1 MSGLTRRTECCP
13 NVLRRPCSKLRRHRR
28 IRIPWVRTCE
38 RDKPYRRAR
47 SRECWRWSS
56 PTSCC
61 TGLEI
66 NKGGKMINDTCIKS
80 TIDCYPNVIL
90 HPNTASIFHQ
100 HLPPSTS
107 SSIFHPAS
115 FSPFFFLKANQSW
128 LDHFTAF
135 EALLVPFHATGYALF
150 GGVHGLGALGAL
162 GDIDGDERHLE
173 TLKDLHQI
181 ETKN

>member
-115 FSPFFFLKANQSW
+115 FSPFFFLKANQS
-128 LDHFTAF
+128 
-135 EALLVPFHATGYALF
+135 
-150 GGVHGLGALGAL
+150 
-162 GDIDGDERHLE
+162 
-173 TLKDLHQI
+173 
-181 ETKN
+181 

>member
-1 MSGLTRRTECCP
+1 MGKEKFRMKILQDPKKWKKRNKRMSGLTRRTECCP

-66 NKGGKMINDTCIKS
+66 NKGGKMINSTCIKS
-80 TIDCYPNVIL
+80 TINCCYPNVIL
-90 HPNTASIFHQ
+90 HPKTP
-100 HLPPSTS
+100 LP
-107 SSIFHPAS
+107 SSINIFLHPHLLPS
-115 FSPFFFLKANQSW
+115 FIQPHFFPFFFLRPIKV
-128 LDHFTAF
+128 D
-135 EALLVPFHATGYALF
+135 
-150 GGVHGLGALGAL
+150 
-162 GDIDGDERHLE
+162 
-173 TLKDLHQI
+173 
-181 ETKN
+181 